1 MLAPVRQI
9 EADTTEVAQL
19 QRAIEEQNTML
30 YKMLEKVNEDR
41 ERRIR
46 EKNQALM
53 RKIKTLERKKRGGG
67 DDEIS
72 EDEDPY
78 ADAMMMGS

>member
-1 MLAPVRQI
+1 M
-9 EADTTEVAQL
+9 EAEATEVAQL

-41 ERRIR
+41 ERRVR

-53 RKIKTLERKKRGGG
+53 RKIKTLERKKRGG

-78 ADAMMMGS
+78 ADAMMMGSQPIQQ